1 MSPTRNVPTKKFD
14 GGRSTP
20 QEYHRRHAFP
30 PTAACTGCGGRPSV
44 RAIVMMEC
52 KEAVKH
58 NMVPTYTG
66 DQEIEAQVAATL
78 VYLRG
83 PSGPVAHFRLSTTYC
98 CPRCRP
104 TMERAL
110 AKGSSGLV
118 VDIQDGPDA
127 TNRVV
132 FGAH

>member
-1 MSPTRNVPTKKFD
+1 MNTLRTKAVKKFD

-20 QEYHRRHAFP
+20 QEYYRRYAFP
-30 PTAACTGCGGRPSV
+30 PNAKCAGCSNTPSV

-52 KEAVKH
+52 KEAIARGL
-58 NMVPTYTG
+58 VPAFTG
-66 DQEIEAQVAATL
+66 NQEIEAQVAATL
-78 VYLRG
+78 LYLQG
-83 PSGPVAHFRLSTTYC
+83 ANGPVAHFRVSTTYC

-110 AKGSSGLV
+110 AKGPSSLV
-118 VDIQDGPDA
+118 IDIQTGPDA
-127 TNRVV
+127 TNKVV